1 MSNIDS
7 EIITTTSLENEN
19 NKRTTDDDLVEFEDI
34 KFKKSKSD
42 ATVTYKEIKTLL
54 ETIDDERKPNENND
68 EEFIKFKTHLLR
80 HINLKLPAG
89 QSPVYSYLRD
99 VKRDISRILKQSI
112 VQKESHSVIM
122 VGGRNSFKTYLVDHE
137 LNLLRSEYQD
147 QFITVKLNG
156 FVHNEKDAINGIA
169 NQLETQLKKIHD
181 KLNNHK
187 SKPADLSKETLDE
200 IENENS
206 VNADNLDADDN
217 INTGSL
223 TEIFE
228 KILRLLDSASKTHN
242 DNTTTKI
249 TVIFI
254 FDEIDTFAGP
264 IRQTLLYNLFDMV
277 EHARVPVCIFGNTTK
292 LNILEL
298 LEKRVKS
305 RFSQRIINIPQIK
318 SLDDFKQ
325 NFSEQLIPMGC
336 ETLFDAYGEKWSK
349 LVNEQLNKEDSNLFQ
364 QLKNNFDTFKS
375 LKMFKNA
382 FLPLIFNSYNYQQLN
397 DNLIFKNPYLEYV
410 NNQSNTDFTVL
421 VKSLSD
427 LEVAILIC
435 AARTALK
442 SKDNNVNFHLM
453 YVEYENMIKTM
464 KSRIPSSGSTFNI
477 INNMESA
484 IKLWSKA
491 DVKNI
496 WESLQDLSI
505 IVEKSDVGLR
515 ESAIAVFYA
524 SNYDLQNQNVPFDL
538 RVYHTQVTLQEL
550 RRILPK
556 SLIFY
561 PWTQL

>member
-1 MSNIDS
+1 MSNID
-7 EIITTTSLENEN
+7 TTSSAAVATLNEN
-19 NKRTTDDDLVEFEDI
+19 HKRINDDDRITFEDI
-34 KFKKSKSD
+34 EYKKVKSNDTATYTEIESLLNSMNTERISHEKVDTKF
-42 ATVTYKEIKTLL
+42 
-54 ETIDDERKPNENND
+54 
-68 EEFIKFKTHLLR
+68 EEFRTHLLR
-80 HINLKLPAG
+80 HVNLRLPG
-89 QSPVYSYLRD
+89 KQSPIYSYLKD
-99 VKRDISRILKQSI
+99 TKRDISRILKQSI

-122 VGGRNSFKTYLVDHE
+122 VGDRNSFKTYLVDHE
-137 LNLLRSEYQD
+137 LNLLRSDYHD
-147 QFITVKLNG
+147 QFITVKLDG

-169 NQLETQLKKIHD
+169 NQLEIQLKKIHD
-181 KLNNHK
+181 ESSNQKSNGVSKVGKQSTDTNNNN
-187 SKPADLSKETLDE
+187 
-200 IENENS
+200 I
-206 VNADNLDADDN
+206 DNDAN
-217 INTGSL
+217 INSGSL

-228 KILRLLDSASKTHN
+228 KILRLLDSASRTHN

-254 FDEIDTFAGP
+254 FNEIDTFAGP

-305 RFSQRIINIPQIK
+305 RFSQRIINIPKIK
-318 SLDDFKQ
+318 DLDEFKL
-325 NFSEQLIPMGC
+325 NVGEQLIPIEC
-336 ETLFDAYGEKWSK
+336 ARLFPEYGVKWSE
-349 LVNEQLNKEDSNLFQ
+349 LINEQLNNEDSNLFQ

-375 LKMFKNA
+375 LKTFKNA
-382 FLPLIFNSYNYQQLN
+382 FLPLIYNSHSYQQLH
-397 DNLIFKNPYLEYV
+397 DNLVTMKPYLAYF
-410 NNQSNTDFTVL
+410 NNQLTTDFSFII
-421 VKSLSD
+421 KSLSD
-427 LEVAILIC
+427 LEIAILIC

-442 SKDNNVNFHLM
+442 TKDNNVNFNLM

-464 KSRIPSSGSTFNI
+464 KSRIPTSGSNFNI
-477 INNMESA
+477 MNKIENA

-491 DVKNI
+491 DVKNV

-524 SNYDLQNQNVPFDL
+524 SNYELQNQNVPFDL

-561 PWTQL
+561 TWTQL